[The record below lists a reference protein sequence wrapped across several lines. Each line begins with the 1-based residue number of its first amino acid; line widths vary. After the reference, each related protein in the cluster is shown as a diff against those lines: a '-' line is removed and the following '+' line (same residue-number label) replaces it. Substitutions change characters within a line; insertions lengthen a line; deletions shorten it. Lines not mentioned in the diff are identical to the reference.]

1 MSRLVRLAAVVA
13 PVLGLAALWGMS
25 QRTYYQGTDW
35 EVPIQGYDPRDYLRG
50 HYVEYSYD
58 WPGIDE
64 FADVAPESLCLEG
77 AAPNLTRVTA
87 DSDEPC
93 AHPIRTDAS
102 GVYGWDALTRG
113 RLYLGQDR
121 AEALQEQLQN
131 RDQRGIVTIRQ
142 REDGSFTA
150 ISIRFRPLTPA
161 ELAERDAQDAE
172 NARPFTPPAIMNAPS
187 ENPRP

>member
-1 MSRLVRLAAVVA
+1 MIPLARLAAA
-13 PVLGLAALWGMS
+13 ILPLLGLGALWVQS
-25 QRTYYQGTDW
+25 DRTYNTGTDW

-50 HYVEYSYD
+50 HYVEFSYD

-64 FADVAPESLCLEG
+64 FRDVPPKMMCLEG
-77 AAPNLTRVTA
+77 KAPNLNRVTA
-87 DSDEPC
+87 ESDGPC
-93 AHPIRTDAS
+93 AHPIRADAS
-102 GVYGWDALTRG
+102 GVYSWDALTRG

-121 AEALQEQLQN
+121 AETLQEQLQN

-150 ISIRFRPLTPA
+150 ISIRFRPLTSA
-161 ELAERDAQDAE
+161 EVAERDALDAE
-172 NARPFTPPAIMNAPS
+172 NARPFSPPAIMGAPS